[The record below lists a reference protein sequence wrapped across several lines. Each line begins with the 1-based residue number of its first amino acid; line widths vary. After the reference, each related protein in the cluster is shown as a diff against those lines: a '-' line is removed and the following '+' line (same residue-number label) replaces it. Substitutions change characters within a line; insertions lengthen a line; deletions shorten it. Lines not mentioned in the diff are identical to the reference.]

1 MSVNE
6 FEGLFLKTGQGSF
19 EPVFKSL
26 ESLIHTYDDDEMR
39 FISRP
44 FIKGKNLISHR
55 VNIMV
60 ILLEDDKMFFLKL
73 TLLLSFWARKFK
85 LFSNR

>member
-1 MSVNE
+1 MKMHFELWTCKIFQQIYVSVNE

-44 FIKGKNLISHR
+44 FITRKKSH
-55 VNIMV
+55 
-60 ILLEDDKMFFLKL
+60 F
-73 TLLLSFWARKFK
+73 TQG
-85 LFSNR
+85 